1 MNTQLSMMQTREMD
15 SSPLSDHLRT
25 VEKLIASGDY
35 DVAVAEM
42 NAAVERFKRYTDDI
56 TATIDKSIAHLSS
69 KDGQYNAP
77 VPQAL
82 SLLRLKNS
90 LFTKDKAPN
99 KSS

>member
-1 MNTQLSMMQTREMD
+1 MTTEPNTMETRDMD

-35 DVAVAEM
+35 DEAVTEM

-56 TATIDKSIAHLSS
+56 TLTMDKSIAHLSS

-82 SLLRLKNS
+82 TLLRLKNT
-90 LFTKDKAPN
+90 LFIKDKTSIKPG
-99 KSS
+99 